1 MLRKTPAALAAACLI
16 APTTALA
23 QSGFPATV
31 KAENGKIT
39 VKKRPKRIVI
49 LSASH
54 TETVFKI
61 GAGRQVIAVDDQS
74 NFPSRAP
81 DTKLSSFRP
90 NAEAV
95 ARYKPDL
102 VITSTD
108 GNKLLPS
115 LRRLKIPT
123 LYAPSPEFIG
133 GAYAQMRQIGI
144 LTGRRSSAERLVRS
158 MKRQINSVV
167 ASVPRGRR
175 LSFFHELDPS
185 LYSPTS
191 ATFIG
196 RVYALFGLR
205 NIADQAKDGG
215 AFPQLSNEFV
225 IAADPDFIVLADT
238 KCCGQSAATVKRRPG
253 WSSMTAVK
261 RGRVVAL
268 NDDIPSRWGPRI
280 VEFVRQVG
288 RIITRARG

>member
-1 MLRKTPAALAAACLI
+1 MLKRSLAVLAAICLFAPAAEAKRAFPVTVDAA
-16 APTTALA
+16 
-23 QSGFPATV
+23 
-31 KAENGKIT
+31 NGKVT

-54 TETVFKI
+54 TETAFEL

-74 NFPSRAP
+74 NFPRRAP

-108 GNKLLPS
+108 ANKLLS
-115 LRRLKIPT
+115 SMQRLKIPT
-123 LYAPSPEFIG
+123 LYAPSPTFIG
-133 GAYAQMRQIGI
+133 HAFEQMRQIGSV
-144 LTGRRSSAERLVRS
+144 TGHRPAANRLVRRMQRRIGS
-158 MKRQINSVV
+158 IV
-167 ASVPRGRR
+167 ASVPRGRT

-205 NIADQAKDGG
+205 NIADEGDEGG

-225 IAADPDFIVLADT
+225 IASDPDFIVLADT
-238 KCCGQSAATVKRRPG
+238 KCCGQSAATVRRRPG
-253 WSSMTAVK
+253 WSSMTAVE
-261 RGRVVAL
+261 RGRVIAL

-280 VEFVRQVG
+280 VAFVRQVG
-288 RIITRARG
+288 RIIREVRG

>member
-1 MLRKTPAALAAACLI
+1 MLKRSLAVFAAVCLFAPAAEAKRFPVTVDAA
-16 APTTALA
+16 
-23 QSGFPATV
+23 
-31 KAENGKIT
+31 NGKVT

-54 TETVFKI
+54 TESAFKI
-61 GAGRQVIAVDDQS
+61 GAGKQVIAVDDQS
-74 NFPSRAP
+74 NFPRRAP

-108 GNKLLPS
+108 ANKLLS
-115 LRRLKIPT
+115 SMQRLKIPT
-123 LYAPSPEFIG
+123 LYARARRFRGPGCEQRRKSG
-133 GAYAQMRQIGI
+133 SV
-144 LTGRRSSAERLVRS
+144 TGHGPAANRHIRRMQRRIDS
-158 MKRQINSVV
+158 IV
-167 ASVPRGRR
+167 ASVPRGRT

-196 RVYALFGLR
+196 RVYSLFGLR
-205 NIADQAKDGG
+205 NIADEADKGG

-225 IAADPDFIVLADT
+225 IASDPDFVVLADT

-253 WSSMTAVK
+253 WSSMTAVE
-261 RGRVVAL
+261 RGRVIAL

-280 VEFVRQVG
+280 VDFVRQVG
-288 RIITRARG
+288 RIIRRVRG